1 MATIEEAM
9 LKDVL
14 HNGDLRVTA
23 SGDLECVTGILNLK
37 QALFHR
43 LLTTPGALV
52 HRPEYG
58 VGIKNFQN
66 AVNTLDTQR
75 RLANNIID
83 QFSRDIRIQEVSGV
97 RITSEDSS
105 PGKVVIYVR
114 VKAVGYDEITLDFKP
129 FGEDQ

>member
-1 MATIEEAM
+1 MATIEEA
-9 LKDVL
+9 LLRDVL
-14 HNGDLRVTA
+14 HNGDIRVTP
-23 SGDLECVTGILNLK
+23 SGDVELVSGLLNLK

-58 VGIKNFQN
+58 VGIKNYQN

-75 RLANNIID
+75 RLANTIID
-83 QFSRDIRIQEVSGV
+83 QFQRDSRIREVSGV
-97 RITSEDSS
+97 RISTDETV